1 VYSNKLKTSE
11 VENDLDEKISYKCVY
26 DYEVKKIINE
36 GIVENVAL
44 DIDISSVPEL
54 VDFKTVDDNKNIEDD
69 DTSENEEISGDNIKN
84 LADEKHS

>member
-1 VYSNKLKTSE
+1 MYSNKLKTSE

-54 VDFKTVDDNKNIEDD
+54 VDFKTVDYNKNKEDD

>member
-1 VYSNKLKTSE
+1 MYSNKLKTSE
-11 VENDLDEKISYKCVY
+11 VENDLGEKISYKCVY

-54 VDFKTVDDNKNIEDD
+54 VDFKTVDYNKNIEDD
-69 DTSENEEISGDNIKN
+69 DTSENEENSGDNIKN